1 MVILNLN
8 KSHARIST
16 ENGID
21 SKVVML
27 TSYDTAEYRDAAFH
41 SKADHYI
48 PKDSFMRLVDLIRAD
63 AHISDGSR

>member
-21 SKVVML
+21 SSIRQVNLQPNKN
-27 TSYDTAEYRDAAFH
+27 TDFF
-41 SKADHYI
+41 SKRYTVYPI
-48 PKDSFMRLVDLIRAD
+48 FIRPVGNV
-63 AHISDGSR
+63 S

>member
-21 SKVVML
+21 SVKKP
-27 TSYDTAEYRDAAFH
+27 YPDTFLR
-41 SKADHYI
+41 I
-48 PKDSFMRLVDLIRAD
+48 
-63 AHISDGSR
+63 